1 MRHHIGWIATLFL
14 GALASAQ
21 SNKLK
26 VYIAADMEGIGGVS
40 TWEVQADTKGRE
52 YEKFRHL
59 MTQEVNAAIAG
70 AFDAG
75 ATEVLVSDSHGDA
88 QNIDVEVLDKRVQLV
103 RSWPRP
109 LLMVQG
115 IDPSFDALVLVGYY
129 ASQAQFPAVLA
140 HNITS
145 QRIMGIKFNGTTMP
159 DAGLAAAIAGEFG
172 VPTVFVFGDQALG
185 QEMKRLV
192 GRIETVAVKQA
203 IGFYAATMMHPEAAQ
218 RLIREGVKRAV
229 ERRSEIQPLRLVTPV
244 KLEITFKQTVNAE
257 VVSYL
262 PGVERPNGDT
272 IVFTGRDMNEVTR
285 FLTAIALMNSF

>member
-1 MRHHIGWIATLFL
+1 MRHHIGWIAILFL
-14 GALASAQ
+14 GALAWAQ

-88 QNIDVEVLDKRVQLV
+88 QNIDVELLDKRVQLV

-129 ASQAQFPAVLA
+129 ASQAHRLYSRTTSPASGSWA
-140 HNITS
+140 SSSMEPPCRT
-145 QRIMGIKFNGTTMP
+145 Q
-159 DAGLAAAIAGEFG
+159 D
-172 VPTVFVFGDQALG
+172 
-185 QEMKRLV
+185 
-192 GRIETVAVKQA
+192 
-203 IGFYAATMMHPEAAQ
+203 
-218 RLIREGVKRAV
+218 
-229 ERRSEIQPLRLVTPV
+229 
-244 KLEITFKQTVNAE
+244 
-257 VVSYL
+257 
-262 PGVERPNGDT
+262 
-272 IVFTGRDMNEVTR
+272 
-285 FLTAIALMNSF
+285 